1 MQCVFQD
8 IQSYQI
14 KLHECQS
21 TNSQSGKE
29 RQETLV
35 FENNRSALTM
45 QLCRK
50 KASEAQLKQI
60 NAVFWR
66 GKTIMKRAC
75 AEEKF
80 IFLLDLTSN

>member
-1 MQCVFQD
+1 MSVRATAHNQAR
-8 IQSYQI
+8 
-14 KLHECQS
+14 K
-21 TNSQSGKE
+21 

-35 FENNRSALTM
+35 YENNRSALTIL
-45 QLCRK
+45 LCRE

-60 NAVFWR
+60 NAVFWQ
-66 GKTIMKRAC
+66 GKAILKRAC